1 MGFQP
6 GNASVLSKVKESLLE
21 ELEGIHLDHKYVLEI
36 SVH

>member
-6 GNASVLSKVKESLLE
+6 GNAPVLSKVKGSFLE
-21 ELEGIHLDHKYVLEI
+21 ELEGINLDHKYVLEI